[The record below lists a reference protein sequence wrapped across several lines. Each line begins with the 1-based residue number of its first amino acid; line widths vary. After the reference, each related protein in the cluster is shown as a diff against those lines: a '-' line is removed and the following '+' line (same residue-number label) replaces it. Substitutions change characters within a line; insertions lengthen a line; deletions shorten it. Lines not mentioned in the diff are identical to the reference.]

1 MFAPYFQYTVH
12 QTLRFLQILEW
23 LTFSDYAQL
32 LFNNSHFDNEQKINV
47 YLQKNKKGI
56 NETCCKIEK
65 DGCAQQQANNF
76 LDVRR

>member
-1 MFAPYFQYTVH
+1 MIN
-12 QTLRFLQILEW
+12 IL
-23 LTFSDYAQL
+23 DYAQL
-32 LFNNSHFDNEQKINV
+32 LFNNRHFDNEQNIFVLFAKI
-47 YLQKNKKGI
+47 KKGI